1 MRILRYYSATANF
14 NYLCSVQ
21 QNFEDHIKEHF
32 PVLGEGTFLLACSG
46 GVDSVVLAHL
56 CANSRLDF
64 AIAHCNFGLRG
75 SESDGDETFVENLAK
90 ELEKSFFITHF
101 DTADY
106 IAKHKVSVLMAARE
120 LRYNWFF
127 ALAEEN
133 GFKTVVTA
141 HQSDDDLETFLI
153 NLSRGTG
160 IQGLMGIPAWT
171 DRICRPL
178 LAFSRK
184 VVLDFA
190 RDNQIQWREDSSN
203 KKVKYLRNKIRHQI
217 IPLLKELHPTFS
229 TNFTKTQRHL
239 GQTQAI
245 LENHIN
251 DLKEALFLEN
261 GDTIK
266 ISVDSIRRLQPLK
279 GYLYEL
285 FKSHGFTEWED
296 VEGLLTAMSGK
307 EVRSKTHRLLRDRDF
322 LLLTKIVP
330 ISNEV
335 FTWDAHRS
343 AIEQPIAIAME
354 YVDRMDIISERILYV
369 DKATLKYPL
378 TVRKWQKGDYF
389 YPLGMRNKKKLSK
402 FLKDEKISVIDKEKQ
417 WVLCSENNIVWVIGR
432 RADDRYKITPSTK
445 QIIKFTSN
453 E

>member
-1 MRILRYYSATANF
+1 MLEITNKANF
-14 NYLCSVQ
+14 KYLCTVQ
-21 QNFEDHIKEHF
+21 QEFEDHINKNF
-32 PVLGEGTFLLACSG
+32 PIVREGTFLLACSG

-56 CANSRLDF
+56 CAKSGLDF

-90 ELEKSFFITHF
+90 DLGKTFFVTHF

-106 IAKHKVSVLMAARE
+106 VKKHKVSVLMAARE

-127 ALAEEN
+127 ELMGAN
-133 GFKTVVTA
+133 GYKTVATA

-160 IQGLMGIPAWT
+160 IQGLIGIPALT

-178 LAFSRK
+178 LAFSREDIM
-184 VVLDFA
+184 DFA
-190 RDNQIQWREDSSN
+190 RDNHILWREDSSN

-217 IPLLKELHPTFS
+217 IPLLKELHPTFPI
-229 TNFTKTQRHL
+229 NFTKTQHHL
-239 GQTQAI
+239 AQTHAI
-245 LENHIN
+245 LENHIEEI
-251 DLKEALFLEN
+251 KSALFIKN
-261 GDTIK
+261 GDNIK
-266 ISVDSIRRLQPLK
+266 IPIGSIKHLNPIK

-285 FKSHGFTEWED
+285 FKPYGFTEWED
-296 VEGLLTAMSGK
+296 VEGLLAAMSGK

-322 LLLTKIVP
+322 LLLTEIAP
-330 ISNEV
+330 WTNEV
-335 FTWDAHRS
+335 FIWDAH
-343 AIEQPIAIAME
+343 QPVLEHPIPISRHEVAG
-354 YVDRMDIISERILYV
+354 MDEISERILYV
-369 DKATLKYPL
+369 DKKTLKYPL

-402 FLKDEKISVIDKEKQ
+402 FFKDEKISVIDKEKQ
-417 WVLCSENNIVWVIGR
+417 WLLCSQNNIVWVVGK
-432 RADDRYKITPSTK
+432 RADDRFKVTK
-445 QIIKFTSN
+445 NTKRIIKFISI